1 MDSLFCERISATKM
15 SSGNPPMWVVL
26 GSIEFVILF
35 VFTILLVRF
44 YASKDSPLYANVIV
58 VISWYLGFFGILFL
72 PIDIA
77 EAYYSIYYVTSNS
90 SDASNGGAFP
100 NIDVGRN
107 GSSSISFTPSYTPS
121 FTYTA
126 LPTLSVAAS
135 KSPLVSTSWAISA
148 SPTLSRL
155 SSATSSISFSAT
167 RTPTPTPSQSM
178 GSIPSASSSPTQTKS
193 ASFSPSVTPTKTPT
207 ISLTPTRSKIP
218 ATHTPS
224 QTPFPACFPNCAG
237 GSGNIGGRRRA
248 LRDTQYALNEGD
260 GEDEKGYSLLLK
272 SSRTSSRL
280 LGDVAVTIK
289 PTANATTYPFN
300 GNNSSNTRPGGDNL
314 ITEKTLQIRNTQ
326 LEGFWVWVYWLTFFN
341 TYILIPMVQEYV
353 AAGEFTKL
361 ARVYAAFKIN
371 IIFYAVCGVFAFAAL
386 AYVVVGLNQ
395 GISDMMPVLISLSN
409 TMGLLIIILLIGYGT
424 AEVPRS
430 FWIESDP
437 DLDLRRNYFFA
448 PELDSQLFDARSV
461 LTDLLKKL
469 KAFESKVTAMA
480 ADKSLAEKQPRVA
493 QTVPELQR
501 CLAIVTRKANFAQ
514 TLPGIKAPKKE
525 TPEQA
530 RRRIALE
537 KKLADETADDEAE
550 NKANPNGSWFAS
562 IGLGGND
569 KYAGVTLHALA
580 KLHKKLMVEIGNLQ
594 KTQFLM
600 DQMVVRCMML
610 EYIVAKV
617 PPPVPVKKKTAD
629 GKTFYLTPKGSGI
642 SGAISPQFAQLQR
655 SGAGNTNKGK
665 GGGKDHHN
673 TNNFSS
679 KELTVPKTTLNGI
692 PVSDSETDVL
702 SERTGEAL
710 LSMLVLPN
718 WFNGEI
724 NRAVWTFRMH
734 AVPYVYKVL
743 WLLCEIM
750 SLLLIWSEATIFL
763 NLSGLVPVNLSI
775 FGWFLHW
782 ADETGSHSYTTI
794 QLAAL
799 VPLAYM
805 CWCST
810 YTVFSLKLFGMMELY
825 GNQNTD
831 PYSMLV
837 CASLFNRLQ
846 FSLAFNY
853 LNVLMHS
860 SNRAD
865 YPPTAFL
872 NSVGAKMAL
881 SVIDWYL
888 PIGIAVI
895 YITCKLSVFNRV
907 LTMLGME
914 AHGEPITGNTEH
926 EGIIRTGM
934 GIVSKGKR
942 TLGLSVTP
950 DGMSDDDFEK
960 ADEASRDRLRA
971 IMLRAQARKEGKNP
985 DDVARLDG
993 GGGSTTTSSAEYSSG
1008 GYVGRIEG
1016 MSLSSFN
1023 STGGGN
1029 SDDINGG
1036 MDGSASSSSGNGG
1049 GPKGPPVKMGLAALA
1064 SRAAS
1069 NLAKN
1074 VGLPTANSSK
1084 NAQESSGNLDYGSDD
1099 ISSSK
1104 SPRAEMD
1111 SWRKDNRPYNSNSS
1125 IDFSSSHLP
1134 IATVVV
1140 PPEPPTMAELL
1151 KGKRRL

>member
-1 MDSLFCERISATKM
+1 
-15 SSGNPPMWVVL
+15 
-26 GSIEFVILF
+26 
-35 VFTILLVRF
+35 
-44 YASKDSPLYANVIV
+44 
-58 VISWYLGFFGILFL
+58 
-72 PIDIA
+72 
-77 EAYYSIYYVTSNS
+77 
-90 SDASNGGAFP
+90 
-100 NIDVGRN
+100 
-107 GSSSISFTPSYTPS
+107 
-121 FTYTA
+121 
-126 LPTLSVAAS
+126 
-135 KSPLVSTSWAISA
+135 
-148 SPTLSRL
+148 
-155 SSATSSISFSAT
+155 
-167 RTPTPTPSQSM
+167 
-178 GSIPSASSSPTQTKS
+178 
-193 ASFSPSVTPTKTPT
+193 
-207 ISLTPTRSKIP
+207 
-218 ATHTPS
+218 
-224 QTPFPACFPNCAG
+224 
-237 GSGNIGGRRRA
+237 
-248 LRDTQYALNEGD
+248 
-260 GEDEKGYSLLLK
+260 
-272 SSRTSSRL
+272 
-280 LGDVAVTIK
+280 
-289 PTANATTYPFN
+289 
-300 GNNSSNTRPGGDNL
+300 
-314 ITEKTLQIRNTQ
+314 
-326 LEGFWVWVYWLTFFN
+326 
-341 TYILIPMVQEYV
+341 MVQEYV
-353 AAGEFTKL
+353 AAGEFTKW

-395 GISDMMPVLISLSN
+395 GISDMMPVLISMSN
-409 TMGLLIIILLIGYGT
+409 TMGLVIIILLIGYGT

-469 KAFESKVTAMA
+469 KAFEAKVAAMA

-501 CLAIVTRKANFAQ
+501 CLAIVNRKANFAQ
-514 TLPGIKAPKKE
+514 SLPGIKAPKKE

-530 RRRIALE
+530 RRRMALE

-562 IGLGGND
+562 IGLGSSD

-610 EYIVAKV
+610 EYVVAKV
-617 PPPVPVKKKTAD
+617 PPPVPLKKKTAD

-655 SGAGNTNKGK
+655 SGTGNNNNNNKNGK
-665 GGGKDHHN
+665 GQAI

-679 KELTVPKTTLNGI
+679 KELVVPNKSTLNGI
-692 PVSDSETDVL
+692 PVSDAETDVL
-702 SERTGEAL
+702 SERAGEAL
-710 LSMLVLPN
+710 LSMLVLPS
-718 WFNGEI
+718 WFNGYI
-724 NRAVWTFRMH
+724 NHSVWTFRMH
-734 AVPYVYKVL
+734 AVPYVYKVI
-743 WLLCEIM
+743 WLLCEVM
-750 SLLLIWSEATIFL
+750 SILLIWSEATIFL

-782 ADETGSHSYTTI
+782 ADETGSHSYTAI
-794 QLAAL
+794 QFAAL

-860 SNRAD
+860 TNRAE

-895 YITCKLSVFNRV
+895 YITCKLSVFNRA
-907 LTMLGME
+907 LTMMGME
-914 AHGEPITGNTEH
+914 AHGEPIVGNSEH

-993 GGGSTTTSSAEYSSG
+993 GGGGGAGSSTPSTGEYSSG
-1008 GYVGRIEG
+1008 GYVGKIEG
-1016 MSLSSFN
+1016 MSLDSFN
-1023 STGGGN
+1023 
-1029 SDDINGG
+1029 
-1036 MDGSASSSSGNGG
+1036 SSSGNGSG
-1049 GPKGPPVKMGLAALA
+1049 GAGNENNSDGASGGSGGGGQKPAPVKMGLAALA
-1064 SRAAS
+1064 SRAAT

-1074 VGLPTANSSK
+1074 VGLPTNSTTTTTTANK
-1084 NAQESSGNLDYGSDD
+1084 NLDYGDD
-1099 ISSSK
+1099 ISSPN

-1111 SWRKDNRPYNSNSS
+1111 AWRKEGRAYSNNTV
-1125 IDFSSSHLP
+1125 DFSSSHLP
-1134 IATVVV
+1134 VATVVV

>member
-1 MDSLFCERISATKM
+1 M
-15 SSGNPPMWVVL
+15 
-26 GSIEFVILF
+26 
-35 VFTILLVRF
+35 
-44 YASKDSPLYANVIV
+44 
-58 VISWYLGFFGILFL
+58 
-72 PIDIA
+72 
-77 EAYYSIYYVTSNS
+77 
-90 SDASNGGAFP
+90 
-100 NIDVGRN
+100 
-107 GSSSISFTPSYTPS
+107 
-121 FTYTA
+121 
-126 LPTLSVAAS
+126 
-135 KSPLVSTSWAISA
+135 
-148 SPTLSRL
+148 
-155 SSATSSISFSAT
+155 
-167 RTPTPTPSQSM
+167 
-178 GSIPSASSSPTQTKS
+178 SSSPTIT
-193 ASFSPSVTPTKTPT
+193 PSITPT
-207 ISLTPTRSKIP
+207 ISISPTKSRIP
-218 ATHTPS
+218 IATRTRTPS
-224 QTPFPACFPNCAG
+224 ETPPAACFPYCG
-237 GSGNIGGRRRA
+237 GDSGNLGGRRRA
-248 LRDTQYALNEGD
+248 LRDNELLV
-260 GEDEKGYSLLLK
+260 EKEEKGGVFSL
-272 SSRTSSRL
+272 SNIYRL
-280 LGDVAVTIK
+280 LIDSATITSA
-289 PTANATTYPFN
+289 PTTTNSSFPSKN
-300 GNNSSNTRPGGDNL
+300 NNSSSSSNNNTTRPGDGL
-314 ITEKTLQIRNTQ
+314 VTEKALQIRNTQ

-353 AAGEFTKL
+353 AAGEFTKW

-395 GISDMMPVLISLSN
+395 GISDMMPVLISMSN
-409 TMGLLIIILLIGYGT
+409 TMGLVIIILLIGYGT

-469 KAFESKVTAMA
+469 KAFESKVAAMA

-501 CLAIVTRKANFAQ
+501 CLAIVNRKANFAQ
-514 TLPGIKAPKKE
+514 SLPGIKAPKKE

-530 RRRIALE
+530 RRRMALE

-562 IGLGGND
+562 IGLGSSD
-569 KYAGVTLHALA
+569 KYAGITLHALA

-617 PPPVPVKKKTAD
+617 PPPVPMKKKTAD

-655 SGAGNTNKGK
+655 SGTGNNNNTKNGR
-665 GGGKDHHN
+665 GQAI

-679 KELTVPKTTLNGI
+679 KELAVPKTTLNGI
-692 PVSDSETDVL
+692 PVSDAETDVL
-702 SERTGEAL
+702 SERAGEAL
-710 LSMLVLPN
+710 LSMLVLPS
-718 WFNGEI
+718 WFNGYI
-724 NRAVWTFRMH
+724 NHSVWTFRMH
-734 AVPYVYKVL
+734 AVPYVYKVI

-750 SLLLIWSEATIFL
+750 SILLIWSEATIFL

-782 ADETGSHSYTTI
+782 ADETGSHSYTAI
-794 QLAAL
+794 QFAAL

-895 YITCKLSVFNRV
+895 YITCKLSVFNRA
-907 LTMLGME
+907 LTMMGME
-914 AHGEPITGNTEH
+914 AHGEPIVGNSEH

-993 GGGSTTTSSAEYSSG
+993 GAGGGVGSSSTPSTGGEYSSG
-1008 GYVGRIEG
+1008 GYVGKIEG
-1016 MSLSSFN
+1016 MSLNSFN
-1023 STGGGN
+1023 
-1029 SDDINGG
+1029 
-1036 MDGSASSSSGNGG
+1036 SSGNGSG
-1049 GPKGPPVKMGLAALA
+1049 GSGNENNSEGASGGGQKPAPVKMGLAALA
-1064 SRAAS
+1064 SRAAT

-1074 VGLPTANSSK
+1074 VGLPTNSTTTTT
-1084 NAQESSGNLDYGSDD
+1084 NNNNLDYGDD
-1099 ISSSK
+1099 ISSPN

-1111 SWRKDNRPYNSNSS
+1111 AWRNEGRAYSNNTV
-1125 IDFSSSHLP
+1125 DFSSSHLP
-1134 IATVVV
+1134 VATVIV